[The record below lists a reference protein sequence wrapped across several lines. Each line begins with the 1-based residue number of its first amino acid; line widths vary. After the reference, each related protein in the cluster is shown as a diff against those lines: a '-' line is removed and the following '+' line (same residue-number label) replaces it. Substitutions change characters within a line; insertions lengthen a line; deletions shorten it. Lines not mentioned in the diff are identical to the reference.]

1 MRNEINDALL
11 ARIATVGLLKRCER
25 VLKHWTEVD
34 SSDQPAAF
42 LPIPTES
49 FRADPSGMD
58 TYRRFKF
65 TLWIY
70 VHGDDTSTELCSV
83 LDAVEAA
90 LAPQPLIDRSMERT
104 TLGGLVHNVQ
114 IEGDIDT
121 DEGFLSPQGF
131 ARIPI
136 VVLIP

>member
-11 ARIATVGLLKRCER
+11 ARIQSIGLLKRCER
-25 VLKHWTEVD
+25 GLRHWTEVD
-34 SSDQPAAF
+34 RTDQPSAF
-42 LPIPTES
+42 LPIPKES

-58 TYRRFKF
+58 TYRRLLF

-70 VHGDDTSTELCSV
+70 VHGDDTSFELSAI
-83 LDAVEAA
+83 LDAIETA
-90 LAPQPLIDRSMERT
+90 LAPNPTADRSMERT

-114 IEGDIDT
+114 IEGEIET